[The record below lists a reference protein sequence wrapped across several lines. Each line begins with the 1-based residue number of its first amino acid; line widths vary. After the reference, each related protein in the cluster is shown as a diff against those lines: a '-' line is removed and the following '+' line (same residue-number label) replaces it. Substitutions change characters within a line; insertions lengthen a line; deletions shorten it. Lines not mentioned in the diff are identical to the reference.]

1 MDDKFWKVKSIFCFD
16 VPADSVLC
24 ARFSPFVIKFRGKI
38 PTCVPRS
45 TGIVVHLTRGGRGTG
60 MGRGPRWRRCCTG
73 GGMFC
78 CGRRRW
84 WVCRVSTDLACLLQH
99 LVYGVHV
106 CPYGIKRHS
115 NAKKRTDR
123 TVCGFTVCALNFLSH
138 WSVFFFPFCCFA
150 FDINDKM
157 WRTKNDI
164 AAMVSKSCRF
174 SRIKS

>member
-1 MDDKFWKVKSIFCFD
+1 MNDKFWEVKKIELCFD
-16 VPADSVLC
+16 DSVLC
-24 ARFSPFVIKFRGKI
+24 ARYSPFVKFRGKI

-45 TGIVVHLTRGGRGTG
+45 AGIVVHLTRGGRGTG

-106 CPYGIKRHS
+106 CPRDKETQQC
-115 NAKKRTDR
+115 KKAHWQDLFVVLRFARSISSHID
-123 TVCGFTVCALNFLSH
+123 LS
-138 WSVFFFPFCCFA
+138 SSSLFCCFA

-164 AAMVSKSCRF
+164 AAMVSKSRRF